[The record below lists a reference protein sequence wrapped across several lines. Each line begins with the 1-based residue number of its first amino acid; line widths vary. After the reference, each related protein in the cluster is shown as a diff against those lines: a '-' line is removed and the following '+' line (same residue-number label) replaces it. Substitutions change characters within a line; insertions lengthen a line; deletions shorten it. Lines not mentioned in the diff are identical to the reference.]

1 MCLCVCVFVYVCV
14 CVCVCARMYTCI
26 HTYMAMCV
34 YVCVCVFCNNMTQ
47 EILMDI
53 TDVEGDKRAQI
64 LTLPVLLGPKI
75 ALMIALAFLAGAAV
89 SPLVLS
95 VLPNVNIMRDLMD
108 DFFSLDVSFLS
119 MRSDG
124 CSADIC

>member
-1 MCLCVCVFVYVCV
+1 MCVRARAYVYMYTYIHGNVCV
-14 CVCVCARMYTCI
+14 C
-26 HTYMAMCV
+26 
-34 YVCVCVFCNNMTQ
+34 VCVCVFCNNMTQ

-53 TDVEGDKRAQI
+53 TDVEGDKRARI

-95 VLPNVNIMRDLMD
+95 VLPNVNIMRDLVD

-119 MRSDG
+119 MRSDV